1 MLVRGIHLQTK
12 RQLVASVEPTLAGN
26 NKPFIDVWV
35 GNSILVGR
43 MREQEMAAG
52 DWLRME
58 VVVKCVQEVDGGEV
72 PAVLSFILEN

>member
-1 MLVRGIHLQTK
+1 MLVRVIHLQTK
-12 RQLVASVEPTLAGN
+12 RQLVTSVEPTLAGN

-43 MREQEMAAG
+43 MREQEMVAG

-58 VVVKCVQEVDGGEV
+58 MFECVQEVDGGEV
-72 PAVLSFILEN
+72 HCG